1 LEGNAA
7 GGWFGSAMV
16 FAGDLNKDN
25 FSDIIEGAP
34 YSDNTQ
40 GSV

>member
-1 LEGNAA
+1 LKENAV
-7 GGWFGSAMV
+7 GGRFGSAMA
-16 FAGDLNKDN
+16 FAGDFNKDN

-40 GSV
+40 GSI